1 MNSTLRDYLKLADE
15 THEYLDKFCVAL
27 SQESLESKILELQ
40 AAVKNIQSVAKRIAD
55 ISNIATRI
63 LNRKKAAKRTT
74 AAKTSKH
81 GKLID
86 PYPTEFDHAT
96 LRTLYPEKDIEI
108 VNNIHIPIKVAESLA
123 DIPVTNLY
131 YVPKLNQF
139 ALNVNGVILK
149 GNLGNLVDYQTE
161 NSARC
166 EYGVECKSFVKKTK
180 CPYYHDP
187 EDFIKHNL
195 PVPDYT
201 RSFTI
206 GSWLYSK
213 NRNPRTYF
221 TRHLGSKDRLV
232 YDLHNLKSVQYREEI
247 SNREGQLIHDLL
259 IYMILNSKGLLERY
273 PHWTGSKTLADTT
286 FIKSK
291 TSA

>member
-1 MNSTLRDYLKLADE
+1 MNNTLKDYLKQADDA
-15 THEYLDKFCVAL
+15 HEYLDKFCIAL
-27 SQESLESKILELQ
+27 STETLEEKILELQ
-40 AAVKNIQSVAKRIAD
+40 IAIKNIQSVAKRIAD
-55 ISNIATRI
+55 VSNIATRI
-63 LNRKKAAKRTT
+63 LNRKKATKRN
-74 AAKTSKH
+74 TSVKSS
-81 GKLID
+81 KVID
-86 PYPTEFDHAT
+86 PYPSEFDHVT
-96 LRTLYPEKDIEI
+96 LRTLYPEKEVTI
-108 VNNIHIPIKVAESLA
+108 VNNISVPVKIVETLS
-123 DIPVTNLY
+123 DIPVTYMY
-131 YVPKLNQF
+131 YIPKLNQF

-149 GNLGNLVDYQTE
+149 GNLGNLVEYQTE

-166 EYGVECKSFVKKTK
+166 EYGVECRSFTKKIK

-195 PVPDYT
+195 PVPDDV

-221 TRHLGSKDRLV
+221 TRHLGSKDSLS
-232 YDLHNLKSVQYREEI
+232 YDLHNLKKVQYREEI

-273 PHWTGSKTLADTT
+273 PHWYNPSK
-286 FIKSK
+286 K
-291 TSA
+291 